1 MPGYQMENIGKETKV
16 KEFENSKLEKQEF
29 EEDWEAEADPNPKL
43 RGYRGPSKADFAR
56 QRKER
61 KARLKTVHLRYD
73 VMPETQ
79 QTTGPN

>member
-1 MPGYQMENIGKETKV
+1 MHGSPMENICNETKV
-16 KEFENSKLEKQEF
+16 KTLDSKEEKQDS